1 MMKKL
6 KIERNIV
13 DEISFGAI
21 VRIRDQLL
29 EMQRQGIKVYRL
41 ESGDPS
47 FPVQDHIKKAI
58 IDAVEKDKTHYTD
71 STGIPELREAI
82 AKKLVEK
89 NGILDASSE
98 NVMVTNG
105 GMNALYVTFRSLL
118 REGDGVI
125 IPDPMWTE
133 IAEIIKL
140 SGGIPVHVP
149 VDDYV
154 DLIDSLK
161 GNNIKAIFINSPHN
175 PTGKVFSEK
184 EFKKIIDF
192 ASENDL
198 FIVSDEAYEDVIF
211 DGKKNFSPGSKYE
224 HTISLYSM
232 SKTYAMSGLRIG
244 YIHARDKIILERMK
258 KMLRVTINGVNSI
271 TQYGAIAALQGPQ
284 SFVEEM
290 KNEYQKRRDII
301 LSALKGSKYLEP
313 RKPDGAFYLW
323 CKIKQYPNSLND
335 PWGMTEYILKKTGVG
350 STPGPVFGPSGN
362 SFIRFAFS
370 ADTKIIQE
378 ASEVLKNLS

>member
-1 MMKKL
+1 MMEKL
-6 KIERNIV
+6 TIERNIV

-21 VRIRDQLL
+21 VKIRDQLL
-29 EMQRQGIKVYRL
+29 EMQRKGIKVYRL

-47 FPVQDHIKKAI
+47 FPVQDHIKNAI
-58 IDAVEKDKTHYTD
+58 VYAVKNDKTHYTD
-71 STGIPELREAI
+71 STGIPELRKAV
-82 AKKLVEK
+82 ADKLIEK
-89 NGILDASSE
+89 NGILDATPD

-125 IPDPMWTE
+125 LPDPMWTE

-140 SGGIPVHVP
+140 SGGVPIHVP
-149 VDDYV
+149 VDSYA
-154 DLIDSLK
+154 DSLDRIK
-161 GNNIKAIFINSPHN
+161 GVKIRAIFINSPHN
-175 PTGKVFSEK
+175 PTGKVFYEK
-184 EFKKIIDF
+184 EFTRIIDF
-192 ASENDL
+192 ASENGL
-198 FIVSDEAYEDVIF
+198 FLVSDEAYEDVIF
-211 DGKKNFSPGSKYE
+211 DGRKNFSPGSKYE

-301 LSALKGSKYLEP
+301 FNALKGSKYLEP

-323 CKIKQYPNSLND
+323 CKIKQYPNSVND

-362 SFIRFAFS
+362 DFIRFAFS

-378 ASEVLKNLS
+378 ASEMLKNMD